1 MSITDKLVTEWAFRC
16 KKGYPDMNNP
26 DDMKILKEIYS
37 EYGIVMEEEK
47 PKKQVPNNSPQ
58 IDFSELGLPPED
70 VLKIEG
76 IYNTLSPKEK
86 NTFNKNYRK
95 STLEQYISSPD
106 TISKPFSKFFQ
117 ASHKKGRGRGE
128 FLPLL
133 AIAGAKSGGTNDKD
147 VLIGSEVLE
156 VKELAKNQFLTGKS
170 GTIRRSNLAT
180 SIETFCNYLEALEIT
195 PGTMPDIDF
204 VLEYYNG
211 KYVSG
216 NLSNKFIN
224 NLKQVSKKISTLDT
238 KKLDQ
243 ASEYVKIG
251 EKRYQIIRNNKGY
264 VEGDSITLGREL
276 PPTELAAS
284 KLENHP
290 ITKNPDIIDKQYEEV
305 IDRYLSTVD
314 YFCIYPE
321 GVDKPAVYTSNQLKD
336 KLRTGYISTVQG
348 NLRLLVN

>member
-1 MSITDKLVTEWAFRC
+1 MKVIDKLVTEWAYRC

-26 DDMKILKEIYS
+26 DDLKILKEIYS
-37 EYGIVMEEEK
+37 EYGIIFEEEK
-47 PKKQVPNNSPQ
+47 PKEVPTNIPRVN
-58 IDFSELGLPPED
+58 FSELGLPPED
-70 VLKIEG
+70 ISIIQS
-76 IYNTLSPKEK
+76 IYNKLSTGEK
-86 NTFNKNYRK
+86 ASFDTNYRK
-95 STLEQYISSPD
+95 STLEEYVNSPD
-106 TISKPFSKFFQ
+106 TISKPFRKFFQ

-133 AIAGAKSGGTNDKD
+133 AIAGAKSGGINDKD
-147 VLIGSEVLE
+147 VLVGSKVLE

-180 SIETFCNYLEALEIT
+180 TIETFCKYLEALEIA
-195 PGTMPDIDF
+195 PGTMPDVDF
-204 VLEYYNG
+204 VLDYYNG

-224 NLKQVSKKISTLDT
+224 NIKQVSEKINTLDI

-243 ASEYVKIG
+243 ASEYIKIG
-251 EKRYQIIRNNKGY
+251 SKRYEIIGNNKDY
-264 VEGDSITLGREL
+264 AEGDSIVLGREL
-276 PPTELAAS
+276 PSTELAAS
-284 KLENHP
+284 KLEKHP

-321 GVDKPAVYTSNQLKD
+321 GVDNPAVYTSSELKS

-348 NLRLLVN
+348 NLRLLVS